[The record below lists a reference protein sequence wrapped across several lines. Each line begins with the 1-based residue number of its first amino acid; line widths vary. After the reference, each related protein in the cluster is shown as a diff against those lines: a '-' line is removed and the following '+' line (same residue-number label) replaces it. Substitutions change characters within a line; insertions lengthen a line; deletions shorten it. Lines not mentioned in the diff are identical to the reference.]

1 MKSRSSH
8 KNQVPWYI
16 LIFCRN
22 FSTASVSALPLVQE
36 NDYFLKEELY
46 YDRLL
51 WFYFTDGKGL
61 VNFWFIQ
68 SGDATLRLD
77 FYGNWLLQFYWAYY
91 IVWTFL
97 SPLSRSQNMVRQSRR
112 GWFDFLPSWFTA
124 QTSDSLINC
133 QDDYL
138 SGYTASCLTAHS
150 LVIELVFNICMFRWW
165 CYVSLCYARLT
176 SMLGSVRLC

>member
-16 LIFCRN
+16 LIFYRN

-61 VNFWFIQ
+61 VNF
-68 SGDATLRLD
+68 
-77 FYGNWLLQFYWAYY
+77 
-91 IVWTFL
+91 
-97 SPLSRSQNMVRQSRR
+97 
-112 GWFDFLPSWFTA
+112 
-124 QTSDSLINC
+124 
-133 QDDYL
+133 
-138 SGYTASCLTAHS
+138 
-150 LVIELVFNICMFRWW
+150 
-165 CYVSLCYARLT
+165 
-176 SMLGSVRLC
+176 